1 MSVSDRHGDW
11 RFESTRGVG
20 GLGTS
25 MMRSRLDNGGRAA
38 RRGHHP
44 AMLKRT
50 GIEPH
55 TAYGQNQQN
64 GRETSF
70 RAAADISPAT
80 VSVLQR
86 AGAATGRRKATNWI
100 ALPRPRRR

>member
-1 MSVSDRHGDW
+1 
-11 RFESTRGVG
+11 
-20 GLGTS
+20 
-25 MMRSRLDNGGRAA
+25 
-38 RRGHHP
+38 
-44 AMLKRT
+44 MLKRT

-80 VSVLQR
+80 VSVLQ
-86 AGAATGRRKATNWI
+86 T
-100 ALPRPRRR
+100 RRRRNGPSQSHELDRPASTSPSMKAITRSASTGSSSVAAVRRAHPRDSYGDRPPGDACTLPMY